1 MGIWARFGWLSAVL
15 GGFLCWTKAM
25 AWQGDTIPI
34 GVLFSASGPYAAIG
48 GEGLAGS
55 ILAIDEINSNALYD
69 FKLQPHVRDPLG
81 ITENYAPL
89 AADIVAT
96 SGARHIIGCTTSWS
110 RKEVIPLLEKSDT
123 MLWYPCPYEGFEV
136 HEQVIYLGACPN
148 QHVLPLL
155 DFALPRVGA
164 DGYLVGSNYIWGWE
178 TSRIARDAME
188 AAGGR
193 VAGERYVPLGDI
205 DVDRIIQEIRLKRPS
220 FILNTLIGPS
230 SYAFLNAYE
239 ALGRDDPSFQ
249 PTVRPVLS
257 CNFSEREL
265 AQVGKPAH
273 GQYAVSPY
281 FQNLATPENRQF
293 LAVVRKFAPA
303 TEHVSAFFAQAYAAV
318 HLLAAGLSA
327 TGTDDTRAVL
337 NAVAGRVVTAPFG
350 LVEIENTNNHTVL
363 TPRIGRAGSS
373 GFEIVSDLAAAIR
386 PDPYLARATARA
398 AKQVSHLRVVK

>member
-1 MGIWARFGWLSAVL
+1 
-15 GGFLCWTKAM
+15 M
-25 AWQGDTIPI
+25 ALQGNTIPI

-48 GEGLAGS
+48 SEGLAGTL
-55 ILAIDEINSNALYD
+55 LAIEEINSNNLHD
-69 FKLQPHVRDPLG
+69 FKLQPHIRDPLG
-81 ITENYAPL
+81 ITENYAAL

-136 HEQVIYLGACPN
+136 HEQVVYLGACPN

-155 DFALPRVGA
+155 EFALPRFGA

-178 TSRIARDAME
+178 TSRIARDFME
-188 AAGGR
+188 AAGGH
-193 VAGERYVPLGDI
+193 VAGERYVPLGDV

-230 SYAFLNAYE
+230 SYAFLEAYE
-239 ALGRDDPSFQ
+239 ALGQEDPAFQ
-249 PTVRPVLS
+249 PATRPVLS

-265 AQVGKPAH
+265 AQIGKPAQ

-293 LAVVRKFAPA
+293 LDVVRKFAPA

-327 TGTDDTRAVL
+327 TGIDDTRAVL
-337 NAVAGRVVTAPFG
+337 GAVAGRVVKAPYG
-350 LVEIENTNNHTVL
+350 PVQIENTNNHTVL
-363 TPRIGRAGSS
+363 TPRIARAGSA
-373 GFEIVSDLAAAIR
+373 GFEIVSDLGAAIR
-386 PDPYLARATARA
+386 PDPYLARATAKPARQA
-398 AKQVSHLRVVK
+398 SHLRVVK

>member
-1 MGIWARFGWLSAVL
+1 
-15 GGFLCWTKAM
+15 M
-25 AWQGDTIPI
+25 ALQGNTIAI

-55 ILAIDEINSNALYD
+55 LLAIDEINATGLYD

-81 ITENYAPL
+81 ITENYAAL
-89 AADIVAT
+89 AAETVAR

-136 HEQVIYLGACPN
+136 HEQVVYLGACPN

-155 DFALPRVGA
+155 EFALPRFGA

-193 VAGERYVPLGDI
+193 VAGERYVPLGD
-205 DVDRIIQEIRLKRPS
+205 VDIGRIIEEIRLKRPS

-230 SYAFLNAYE
+230 SYAFLEAYA
-239 ALGRDDPSFQ
+239 ALGQEDPAFQ
-249 PTVRPVLS
+249 PAVTPVLS
-257 CNFSEREL
+257 CNFSEGEL
-265 AQVGKPAH
+265 AQVGIPAQ

-293 LAVVRKFAPA
+293 LNVVSQFAPA

-327 TGTDDTRAVL
+327 AGTDDTRAVL
-337 NAVAGRVVTAPFG
+337 GAVAGRVVTAPFG
-350 LVEIENTNNHTVL
+350 PVEIERANNHAVF
-363 TPRIGRAGSS
+363 TPRIAQAGSV
-373 GFEIVSDLAAAIR
+373 GFEIVSDLGTAIR
-386 PDPYLARATARA
+386 PDPYLARVTNKS
-398 AKQVSHLRVVK
+398 AKQASHLRVVK